1 MSVKVIKNHLVTTF
15 G

>member
-1 MSVKVIKNHLVTTF
+1 MSVKVIKNHLLATF

>member
-1 MSVKVIKNHLVTTF
+1 MSVKVIKNHLLPTF